1 MKKYLKLMAVVSAAT
16 MLTASLA
23 ACGGDTPSAPPA
35 HTHTYSAEWTQSE
48 TTHWH
53 GSTCEHVGL
62 KSDEAAHVDSD
73 DNGKCDVCD
82 YGMRVDYGKLIIS
95 DILNLEVGKSR
106 AINPRF
112 TVAAHA
118 GTVEY
123 SFESDAIS
131 IQGNTV
137 TAIKSGATVSVTAT
151 TAHHSKT
158 FKVTTIATSTVVDY
172 GTVYAFVGYAP
183 SPIAANFDFAV
194 NPELSIKFTY
204 DKSKIVI
211 DEQNLTVRALQAGS
225 FIVEV
230 EAGEVK
236 GKFTVNAAT
245 SSREDYSIRDNG
257 NATYAK
263 NDRLNDWNAKGTAG
277 KSTLFIGDS
286 FFDLRYGFGSNFYSD
301 LAGKDAVNG
310 GISGTVA
317 QEWEG
322 GYYDVYL
329 SKTAPKNLVINLGTN
344 NLGSGENVETAF
356 INLQRMML
364 FFHSCDNLKDTQIYW
379 FTVAPRGDINK
390 SNEIV
395 ALNKKMTKWCAALD
409 WVTCVPVYD
418 LLDIKTHLKADK
430 LHPLASTYTSIYLPQ
445 LAAAGI
451 QY

>member
-35 HTHTYSAEWTQSE
+35 HTHTYSAEWTQGE

-112 TVAAHA
+112 TVAEHA
-118 GTVEY
+118 GTVKY

-172 GTVYAFVGYAP
+172 GTVYAFVG
-183 SPIAANFDFAV
+183 
-194 NPELSIKFTY
+194 
-204 DKSKIVI
+204 
-211 DEQNLTVRALQAGS
+211 
-225 FIVEV
+225 
-230 EAGEVK
+230 
-236 GKFTVNAAT
+236 
-245 SSREDYSIRDNG
+245 
-257 NATYAK
+257 
-263 NDRLNDWNAKGTAG
+263 
-277 KSTLFIGDS
+277 
-286 FFDLRYGFGSNFYSD
+286 
-301 LAGKDAVNG
+301 
-310 GISGTVA
+310 
-317 QEWEG
+317 
-322 GYYDVYL
+322 
-329 SKTAPKNLVINLGTN
+329 
-344 NLGSGENVETAF
+344 
-356 INLQRMML
+356 
-364 FFHSCDNLKDTQIYW
+364 
-379 FTVAPRGDINK
+379 
-390 SNEIV
+390 
-395 ALNKKMTKWCAALD
+395 
-409 WVTCVPVYD
+409 
-418 LLDIKTHLKADK
+418 
-430 LHPLASTYTSIYLPQ
+430 
-445 LAAAGI
+445 
-451 QY
+451 